1 MNTRPPLPGD
11 KARVSV
17 QVGVSPADAFA
28 VFTEEID
35 LWWRRGLRFRAS
47 GRSVGTLVLEA
58 GAGGRLFE
66 RFDAAG
72 TGQIVEVGRI
82 VTWEPPSR
90 LVFEWRNLSFAP
102 HEKTEVEVRF
112 DPTEGGTL
120 VTVEHRGWAALRGDH
135 PARHGLE
142 GPAFSRMIGLWWG
155 DLMTALRE
163 HVAQFGESRGG
174 Q

>member
-1 MNTRPPLPGD
+1 MNPSPTLPGD

-17 QVGVSPADAFA
+17 RVGVSPADAFA

-47 GRSVGTLVLEA
+47 GRSVGTLILEA
-58 GAGGRLFE
+58 RPGGRLFE
-66 RFDAAG
+66 RFDATG
-72 TGQIVEVGRI
+72 TTQIVEVGRI
-82 VTWEPPSR
+82 RTWEPPSR
-90 LVFEWRNLSFAP
+90 LVFEWRNLNFAP
-102 HEKTEVEVRF
+102 HETTEVEVRF
-112 DPTEGGTL
+112 DATESGTI
-120 VTVEHRGWAALRGDH
+120 VTVEHRGWAALRAGH

-163 HVAQFGESRGG
+163 HVTRRGENPHEA
-174 Q
+174 